1 MYVAIICA
9 CLPSL
14 KIIVKHYYPGFF
26 EFEQNLH
33 LSTMTAFP
41 TNDVQF
47 SSQQVPIPFDQSAS
61 ESRKTGCSIR
71 LQTMDSKPTS
81 STTEDP
87 IHYSSSATSLDA
99 RSLEPPQKAF
109 LVNEKRVNDVP

>member
-1 MYVAIICA
+1 MYTAIICA

-41 TNDVQF
+41 TDDVQL
-47 SSQQVPIPFDQSAS
+47 SGQQVPIPFDQSAS
-61 ESRKTGCSIR
+61 ESRKAGSSIR
-71 LQTMDSKPTS
+71 LHTMDSNPT
-81 STTEDP
+81 STTEDQVQ
-87 IHYSSSATSLDA
+87 YSSSATSFDA